1 VVPPK
6 VVPCWGE
13 RKGLESGRLKD
24 GPKTYK
30 CKKGLKT
37 GRQWKHCAYNADS
50 GKPYMQFKLLA

>member
-1 VVPPK
+1 L
-6 VVPCWGE
+6 GE